1 VRYCAKQHMIG
12 LVGTDG
18 AFADYCIVDAS
29 RAAII
34 PDTMSYEQVR
44 TLQALFDAMLIL
56 GCPNELCWGDCLLG
70 HQKGWSQAGGCEL
83 CPSDQKYI
91 R

>member
-34 PDTMSYEQVR
+34 PDTTSYEQVS
-44 TLQALFDAMLIL
+44 TLQALFDAMLTL

-70 HQKGWSQAGGCEL
+70 HQKGWAQAGGCEL

>member
-1 VRYCAKQHMIG
+1 MIG

-34 PDTMSYEQVR
+34 PDSMTYEQV
-44 TLQALFDAMLIL
+44 TS
-56 GCPNELCWGDCLLG
+56 PNTW
-70 HQKGWSQAGGCEL
+70 AVV
-83 CPSDQKYI
+83 
-91 R
+91 